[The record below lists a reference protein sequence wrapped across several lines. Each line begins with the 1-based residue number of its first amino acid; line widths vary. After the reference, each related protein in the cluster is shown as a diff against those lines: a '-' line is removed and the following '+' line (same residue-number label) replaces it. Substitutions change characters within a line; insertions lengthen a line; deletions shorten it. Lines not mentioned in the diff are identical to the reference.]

1 MEIIWLWRFYYNAK
15 YWENVVPTFTN
26 FYKIKKNYKILDVGC
41 AKGFMLHDFKRLV
54 PEIEV
59 RGIDISKYAIQNSI
73 SSVKPFLCEG
83 SALSLPF
90 KNEEFNLV
98 ISINTVH
105 NLKID
110 ECAKALQEIERV
122 SSKNSFITV
131 DSYRNNEE
139 KKRRKTGI

>member
-1 MEIIWLWRFYYNAK
+1 
-15 YWENVVPTFTN
+15 
-26 FYKIKKNYKILDVGC
+26 
-41 AKGFMLHDFKRLV
+41 MLHDFKRLV

-83 SALSLPF
+83 SALSRPF

-131 DSYRNNEE
+131 DAYRNNEE
-139 KKRRKTGI
+139 KKRMENWNLTAKTIMHVEEWKNFFEDIGYTGDYYWFIP